1 MVFSSPIFLFAF
13 LPLALALYFVVPKR
27 MRNVVLL
34 VESLIFYI
42 WGSGALV
49 VVLLASV
56 AVNYVTGSVVERGV
70 TTGKK
75 NLVRAGVTIAV
86 ITNLAVLGYFKYA
99 NWIVAQLNE
108 IGEALGIGTIAWT
121 NVILP
126 IGISFYTFQSMS
138 YTIDISRK
146 RVKHLSNPIDFAVYV
161 ALFPQLI
168 AGPIVRYHE
177 IAAQLK
183 SRVLSSEGF
192 AEGAVRFIHGL
203 AKKVIIADNVAAVAD
218 VAFRVGG
225 EGLSLH
231 QAWLGIVAY
240 TLQIYFD
247 FSGYS
252 DMAIGLGK
260 MMGFTFPENFK
271 HPYSAV
277 SVTDFW
283 RRWHITLSN
292 WFRDYVYIPLGG
304 SAGTTHQTYRNLW
317 IVFLLT
323 GIWHGANWT
332 FVVWGAYHG
341 MLLIVERIT
350 NQRPVGDDVSYE
362 PIRRVVVLFF
372 VIMGW
377 VVFRAPDLAAA
388 GAYWQ
393 ALLVPKAVSSAAFAA
408 TVTTSAL
415 IALGVGCVIFFVPR
429 SPGFGTVL
437 QHSSSRPMSVVRVAL
452 VYLMFPYVAIQVA
465 AGTFSPF
472 LYFQF

>member
-13 LPLALALYFVVPKR
+13 LPLALALYFITPR
-27 MRNVVLL
+27 RLRNVVLL
-34 VESLIFYI
+34 IESLVFYI

-49 VVLLASV
+49 LVLLASV
-56 AVNYVTGSVVERGV
+56 AVNFSMGFVVERGV
-70 TTGKK
+70 VTGQRK
-75 NLVRAGVTIAV
+75 LVRIGVTISVVA
-86 ITNLAVLGYFKYA
+86 NLVLLGYFKYA
-99 NWIVAQLNE
+99 NFLVAQLNE
-108 IGEALGIGTIAWT
+108 IGEALGLGTIAWT
-121 NVILP
+121 SVILP

-138 YTIDISRK
+138 YTIDISRG
-146 RVKHLSNPIDFAVYV
+146 RVKHLSNPIDFALYV
-161 ALFPQLI
+161 ALYPQLI

-183 SRVLSSEGF
+183 TRFLSSEGF

-203 AKKVIIADNVAAVAD
+203 AKKVIIADNVAAMAD
-218 VAFRVGG
+218 AAFRVGG
-225 EGLSLH
+225 EGLSVG
-231 QAWLGIVAY
+231 QAWFGILAY

-271 HPYSAV
+271 HPYS
-277 SVTDFW
+277 SISMTDFW

-304 SAGTTHQTYRNLW
+304 SAGTKHQTDRNLW

-332 FVVWGAYHG
+332 FLVWGAYHG
-341 MLLIVERIT
+341 LLLIIERAT
-350 NQRPVGDDVSYE
+350 NQRPVGDTVSYAA
-362 PIRRVVVLFF
+362 PRRVMVLFF

-377 VVFRAPDLAAA
+377 VVFRAPDLTAAVD
-388 GAYWQ
+388 YWQ
-393 ALLVPKAVSSAAFAA
+393 ALFVPSGVSSAAFSA

-415 IALGVGCVIFFVPR
+415 IAFGVGSVIYFVPR

-437 QHSSSRPMSVVRVAL
+437 QHSTKRPIDVVRTAL
-452 VYLMFPYVAIQVA
+452 VFLVFPYVAIQVA